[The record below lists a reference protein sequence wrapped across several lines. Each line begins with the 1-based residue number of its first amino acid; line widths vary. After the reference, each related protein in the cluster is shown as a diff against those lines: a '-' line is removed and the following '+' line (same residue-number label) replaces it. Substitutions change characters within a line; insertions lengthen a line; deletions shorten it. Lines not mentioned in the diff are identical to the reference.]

1 MSQNLYG
8 SLFMTLSM
16 FGFTSSDALIKHSG
30 TWLSLSQ
37 ILFFRGIVAVFLL
50 TIIVLIRKELFVS
63 IKKSQRRFLLLRV
76 LGEVGATL
84 FFFTALLNMKISNA
98 VAILQCL
105 PLALAFFGAF
115 IFRETVGVKRWLT
128 ILAGFF
134 GVLLIIKPTSTDFN
148 SYSLMALVAVF
159 FLVLRDLSTR
169 KLDVSIPSTFVS
181 LITASTVTII
191 GMIMYPFQ
199 PWVNPPLE
207 IVGLLSGAGIF
218 LVIGVIF
225 NVLSVRTGD
234 ISFVSPFRYTSIFI
248 AIFYGVV
255 FYNEIPDIFMI
266 IGTLI
271 VIVAGSY
278 LFYAER
284 QETRN

>member
-30 TWLSLSQ
+30 AWLPLSQ
-37 ILFFRGIVAVFLL
+37 VLFFRGIVAVFLL
-50 TIIVLIRKELFVS
+50 TVITLIRKEFFVS
-63 IKKSQRRFLLLRV
+63 IKNSQRRFLFLRV

-84 FFFTALLNMKISNA
+84 FFFTALLHMKISNA

-105 PLALAFFGAF
+105 PLVLAFFKALFFG
-115 IFRETVGVKRWLT
+115 ESVGVKRWLT
-128 ILAGFF
+128 ILVGFF
-134 GVLLIIKPTSTDFN
+134 GVLLIIEPTSTDFN
-148 SYSLMALVAVF
+148 SYSLIALVAVF

-169 KLDVSIPSTFVS
+169 KLDISIPSTFIS

-191 GMIMYPFQ
+191 GIIIYPFQ
-199 PWVNPPLE
+199 PWVDPPLK
-207 IVGLLSGAGIF
+207 IVGLLSRVGIF
-218 LVIGVIF
+218 LVIGVIY
-225 NVLSVRTGD
+225 NVLSVRTGE

-248 AIFYGVV
+248 TIFYGVV

-266 IGTLI
+266 RGTLL
-271 VIVAGSY
+271 VIVSGSY
-278 LFYAER
+278 LFYTGSREN
-284 QETRN
+284 RN